1 MHLTSYVIVSLV
13 LSQICKGVGMP
24 LQYLNKYIKNGNVLP
39 FNSFIYSWWS
49 TWSPVIQ
56 DWFKFNSPRSPFYKL
71 HFLVLIAL
79 KRLIVSTNLFPI
91 ELVFSG
97 FSGLKKKLFSHF
109 CQTLFNSTD
118 HSSFTDLLNVLSTLT
133 ESLNFK
139 VCVNRLNL

>member
-13 LSQICKGVGMP
+13 LSQICEGVGMP
-24 LQYLNKYIKNGNVLP
+24 LQYLNKYIKNSNVLP
-39 FNSFIYSWWS
+39 FKSFIYSWWS

-97 FSGLKKKLFSHF
+97 FSGFFKTIFTFLPNFIKLNWPLIIHR
-109 CQTLFNSTD
+109 
-118 HSSFTDLLNVLSTLT
+118 SFENPIHGV
-133 ESLNFK
+133 K
-139 VCVNRLNL
+139 V

>member
-1 MHLTSYVIVSLV
+1 MTTTFHNLFRQHKHPVYIKWNLWKNTNHNMHLTSYVIVSLV

-56 DWFKFNSPRSPFYKL
+56 DWFKFNSPRSPFYRL

-79 KRLIVSTNLFPI
+79 KRLFVSTNLFPI

-97 FSGLKKKLFSHF
+97 FLGFLTQFLHF
-109 CQTLFNSTD
+109 CQTF
-118 HSSFTDLLNVLSTLT
+118 
-133 ESLNFK
+133 
-139 VCVNRLNL
+139 